1 MAQDFH
7 SGSRFILLREKLMP
21 LKKCKTKT
29 GKSGT
34 KYGNSGKCYAER
46 SKAIKQMKAIKA
58 SQKK

>member
-1 MAQDFH
+1 
-7 SGSRFILLREKLMP
+7 MP

-34 KYGNSGKCYAER
+34 KYGDSGKCYADR

-58 SQKK
+58 SQARAKKK

>member
-1 MAQDFH
+1 
-7 SGSRFILLREKLMP
+7 MP

-34 KYGNSGKCYAER
+34 KYGNIGKCYTKR